1 MQNRLLRKLE
11 HTNTGTLPGY
21 KKSKRENLE
30 ERPFYF
36 LEKSPLVNKRKGAE
50 EYRLGNKHFVMYA
63 KELVKKHSVQTTLV
77 GMTGWSH
84 KTRSVSNLIKE
95 LSIAGFFCKTIDAV
109 SNVYFET
116 ISVSYASRNEGI
128 RHLDAVLGSG
138 GSSANFMHSMQ
149 YPCTV
154 TIGYR
159 QCVESI
165 AKMWNKTQNVDLT
178 LDVLRK
184 YMNRDTCRAQN
195 SPRSGING
203 RVQGEISKGLLMM
216 AHTSSGNVTSDQR
229 INGVIVG
236 ISATYVCV

>member
-1 MQNRLLRKLE
+1 M
-11 HTNTGTLPGY
+11 
-21 KKSKRENLE
+21 KK
-30 ERPFYF
+30 
-36 LEKSPLVNKRKGAE
+36 
-50 EYRLGNKHFVMYA
+50 YA
-63 KELVKKHSVQTTLV
+63 VETTLV

-84 KTRSVSNLIKE
+84 KTRSVSKLVKE
-95 LSIAGFFCKTIDAV
+95 LSIAGFFCKSIDAV

-165 AKMWNKTQNVDLT
+165 VKTWNKTQNVDLT

-216 AHTSSGNVTSDQR
+216 EHKSSGKVTSDQR
-229 INGVIVG
+229 ISGVIVG
-236 ISATYVCV
+236 ISATYVL